1 MHIYPSLTPPCFK
14 TLIQLSFISYKLLLN
29 PLGGKKFKT
38 LGNLSSYV
46 KPSSAQKEPITPEVN
61 TTTPRD
67 CCAFYCSPETGTLL
81 RLGRL
86 QRDTFQQWVITRR
99 SQRASHR
106 NEVSWHA
113 GVQIQRVSLHWKPD
127 MIRSRQASTC
137 FIAPPEPGHGHP
149 SPPDEARSG
158 LGSGGR
164 RAGDSP
170 SQQSRSPARWLER
183 PPETCDCDTAEEPA
197 PSQKQRQ
204 QQVSEDCTAALFI
217 SKQTSSGLLTGKA
230 QDANRLSQYEE
241 GHRETL
247 AEGTSL
253 CHPNPLIL
261 CMCVCL

>member
-1 MHIYPSLTPPCFK
+1 M
-14 TLIQLSFISYKLLLN
+14 
-29 PLGGKKFKT
+29 

-46 KPSSAQKEPITPEVN
+46 KPSSAQKEPITPELN

-67 CCAFYCSPETGTLL
+67 CCTFYCSPETGTLL

-99 SQRASHR
+99 SQRASRR
-106 NEVSWHA
+106 NEVSRCA
-113 GVQIQRVSLHWKPD
+113 GVQIRRVSLHWKPD
-127 MIRSRQASTC
+127 MTAQHASGKQAPASSHRRSRGMA
-137 FIAPPEPGHGHP
+137 IPPH
-149 SPPDEARSG
+149 PPDEARSG

-164 RAGDSP
+164 SGGDSP
-170 SQQSRSPARWLER
+170 SQQSRSPVRWLER

-204 QQVSEDCTAALFI
+204 QQVSEDCTAGLFI

-247 AEGTSL
+247 AEGMSL